1 LRYSFS
7 VMLLL
12 VSACTACTGFAVY
25 SAETWFGMNF
35 DYPPESDIRF
45 CLSDPAGSTVFTMEF
60 LQTDRMVWV
69 STAGMNEYGLFSSLQ
84 YQCPM
89 VEGTSEPQEEQLY
102 LYQLFMMALSECSSL
117 AEVESII
124 NSVELINLRDLTLHA
139 LIADASGNAL
149 IAEAGDD
156 ENLISMIDDN
166 WIIMTNFKNADF
178 TGLPP
183 EDIVGVGDERYRRAL
198 AFIEDNYVGFG
209 VTEAIETLQAA
220 VNDDPVWSTKASMVF
235 DPADR
240 VVYIGIDGD
249 FHRIWK
255 LSMDDRVLQTWLG
268 FKKNRSAQIDENG
281 ISVMELRKW
290 E

>member
-198 AFIEDNYVGFG
+198 AFIEDNYDGFG